1 MSRVQ
6 YKKEGAN
13 FVNRE
18 VKYSLDVS
26 LRLEIIKVKNVIL
39 TNLDNSKIFLF
50 GSIAKGCY
58 SKYSDIDL
66 LILIDSDKSKR
77 ELRQLRHD
85 LEDCIEDL
93 NISKEVDIKLYTTA
107 RYNEICTQPSFEKS
121 ILEDF
126 IDIRGW

>member
-1 MSRVQ
+1 M
-6 YKKEGAN
+6 
-13 FVNRE
+13 NRE

-26 LRLEIIKVKNVIL
+26 LRLEIVKVKNAIL
-39 TNLDNSKIFLF
+39 TNLHGSKIFLF

-66 LILIDSDKSKR
+66 LVLIDSYKSKR
-77 ELRQLRHD
+77 ELRQVRHEI
-85 LEDCIEDL
+85 EDSIEDL

-107 RYNEICTQPSFEKS
+107 RYNEICIEPSFEKS

-126 IDIRGW
+126 IDIGGW

>member
-1 MSRVQ
+1 M
-6 YKKEGAN
+6 
-13 FVNRE
+13 NRE

-26 LRLEIIKVKNVIL
+26 LRLEIVKVKNAIL

-58 SKYSDIDL
+58 SKNSDIDL
-66 LILIDSDKSKR
+66 LVLVDSDKSKK
-77 ELRQLRHD
+77 ELRQVRHD
-85 LEDCIEDL
+85 LEDSIEAL
-93 NISKEVDIKLYTTA
+93 NISKEVDIKLYSTA
-107 RYNEICTQPSFEKS
+107 RYHEVCMQPSFEKS